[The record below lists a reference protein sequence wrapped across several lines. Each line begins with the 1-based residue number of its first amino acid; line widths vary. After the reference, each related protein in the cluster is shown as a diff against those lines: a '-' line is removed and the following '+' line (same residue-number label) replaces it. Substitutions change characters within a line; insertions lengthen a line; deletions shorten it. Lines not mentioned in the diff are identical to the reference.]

1 MKGDAL
7 MSDNNSVFDDLMEGL
22 REVEEYQKGNIKL
35 RTHTVSIPDE
45 EIERSQIF
53 YQNFER
59 LPETSKQKVIQYV
72 DELLQTSN
80 A

>member
-1 MKGDAL
+1 MDKEL
-7 MSDNNSVFDDLMEGL
+7 FDDLIASC
-22 REVEEYQKGNIKL
+22 REAIEHKKGNLQLKTTTL
-35 RTHTVSIPDE
+35 EIPDE

-59 LPETSKQKVIQYV
+59 LPETSKQKVMQYV